1 MSVCKAC
8 LGSIV
13 MKVCLAPK
21 EGEMIALIYNV
32 REPHYFA
39 ASIFFLT
46 FLLVFIFSPYDVL
59 FPDGRM

>member
-39 ASIFFLT
+39 ASIFF
-46 FLLVFIFSPYDVL
+46 
-59 FPDGRM
+59 